1 MTEGHIGIFCSSF
14 VISCESQMV
23 SKRKVVFFK
32 GGPHPLP
39 HNCAGHCGLSEG
51 PRGPARILGLQTSPQ
66 GWVPSWPGPR
76 PCAFCPLACPSS
88 LRGLREGVWG
98 TPGSARPCRPALA
111 PGSLPLPPPRRPA
124 SHALGLP
131 KGTGATHGRFHRTN
145 TLDATFLTGL
155 PRSSRCDVGTVH
167 AAARAGLA
175 RAAPSQRGCGAAV
188 GRVPGV
194 CSLGER
200 AAPRSPCGRR
210 PQACVWSFPLPL
222 GG

>member
-1 MTEGHIGIFCSSF
+1 MSLKWFQNEKLFFLKEGPTPCPTTAPATVDCQKGP
-14 VISCESQMV
+14 
-23 SKRKVVFFK
+23 
-32 GGPHPLP
+32 GGPPASWVCRRP
-39 HNCAGHCGLSEG
+39 I
-51 PRGPARILGLQTSPQ
+51 RGGCP
-66 GWVPSWPGPR
+66 PGPGPPR
-76 PCAFCPLACPSS
+76 AFCPLACPSS

-111 PGSLPLPPPRRPA
+111 PGSLPPPPRRPA
-124 SHALGLP
+124 SHALRLP
-131 KGTGATHGRFHRTN
+131 KGTGAAHGRFHRTN

-200 AAPRSPCGRR
+200 GAPRSLCGRR